1 MLNCP
6 KCDQLI
12 SEQAIACPLCGTVL
26 KAYGHPGITLHRA
39 TGSTS
44 LCDSCTYH
52 ADDTCNFPQ
61 RPYAQECTLYHDL
74 SQPLID
80 PNTTHNQPSGLVS
93 SLRLW
98 CQRNPGLLGLLILSL
113 VSVLLALIA
122 TSK

>member
-12 SEQAIACPLCGTVL
+12 SNKAIACPRCGTVL

-39 TGSTS
+39 TGETS
-44 LCDSCTYH
+44 LCDSCTYD

-61 RPYAQECTLYHDL
+61 RPHAQECTLYHDL
-74 SQPLID
+74 SQPLV
-80 PNTTHNQPSGLVS
+80 PTATSKPSGLVP

-98 CQRNPGLLGLLILSL
+98 CQRHPGLIGLSILGVI
-113 VSVLLALIA
+113 SVILALIA

>member
-12 SEQAIACPLCGTVL
+12 SEQAIACPHCGMVL

-44 LCDSCTYH
+44 LCHSCTYH

-74 SQPLID
+74 SKPLIN
-80 PNTTHNQPSGLVS
+80 PNPVYGKASGFVP

-98 CQRNPGLLGLLILSL
+98 CQRNTGLLGLLILATL
-113 VSVLLALIA
+113 SVLLALIA

>member
-12 SEQAIACPLCGTVL
+12 SSKAIACPRCGTVL
-26 KAYGHPGITLHRA
+26 KAYGHPGVTLYRA
-39 TGSTS
+39 TNNTS

-61 RPYAQECTLYHDL
+61 RPHAQECTLYHNQ
-74 SQPLID
+74 SQPLV
-80 PNTTHNQPSGLVS
+80 PNTAYNQPSGLVPAI
-93 SLRLW
+93 RLW
-98 CQRNPGLLGLLILSL
+98 CRRNPGLLGFIALSL
-113 VSVLLALIA
+113 VSVALALIA